1 MKEAYLYKRL
11 DSHDVRCY
19 LCRHRCRIK
28 EDERGICGVRI
39 NRDSTLYTL
48 VYDKVASIN
57 VDAMEKK
64 PLFHFLPGRQA
75 LSFGTAGCN
84 FRCRFCQNHDISQM
98 PRETGQV
105 TGETYSP
112 TGLVGLALN
121 HQCSAMA
128 YTYTE
133 PTIFYE
139 LARDT
144 MVEAK
149 RHGLYNIFVTNG
161 YMTREMLEDA
171 KGLIDAAN
179 VDLKAFTETFYRDYV
194 NGRLKGV
201 TDSLIRMKQMGLW
214 VEVTTL
220 LIPGL
225 NDDPEEIRAIARFI
239 KSELDPDTPWHLTR
253 FHPAYKERNLPPTEI
268 SVLEHAKRIGLE
280 EGLHYVYLGNV
291 PGEGENTTCP
301 QCSHLLI
308 DRVGYTIQHYS
319 LDDGACP
326 ECGYKVAGVGL

>member
-1 MKEAYLYKRL
+1 
-11 DSHDVRCY
+11 
-19 LCRHRCRIK
+19 
-28 EDERGICGVRI
+28 
-39 NRDSTLYTL
+39 
-48 VYDKVASIN
+48 
-57 VDAMEKK
+57 
-64 PLFHFLPGRQA
+64 
-75 LSFGTAGCN
+75 
-84 FRCRFCQNHDISQM
+84 M
-98 PRETGQV
+98 PREVGQIM
-105 TGETYSP
+105 GEVYSP
-112 TGLVGLALN
+112 AGLVGLALN

-139 LARDT
+139 LAKDT

-149 RHGLYNIFVTNG
+149 RHGLYNVFVTNG
-161 YMTREMLEDA
+161 YMTREMLDDA

-179 VDLKAFTETFYRDYV
+179 VDLKAFNQAFYTDYV

-201 TDSLIRMKQMGLW
+201 MDSLTRMKQMGLW

-220 LIPGL
+220 LIPGV

-239 KSELDPDTPWHLTR
+239 KSEMDPETPWHLSR
-253 FHPAYKERNLPPTEI
+253 FHPAYQERNLPPTEL
-268 SVLEHAKRIGLE
+268 SVLEDAKRIGLE

-291 PGEGENTTCP
+291 PGEGENTNCP

-326 ECGYKVAGVGL
+326 KCGYKVAGVGL

>member
-11 DSHDVRCY
+11 DSQDVQCY
-19 LCRHRCRIK
+19 LCRHRCRINQ
-28 EDERGICGVRI
+28 EERGICGVRI
-39 NRDSTLYTL
+39 NIEGTLYTL

-64 PLFHFLPGRQA
+64 PLFHFLPGSQA
-75 LSFGTAGCN
+75 FSFGTVGCN
-84 FRCRFCQNHDISQM
+84 FRCSFCQNHDISQM
-98 PRETGQV
+98 PREVGQIM
-105 TGETYSP
+105 GETYSP
-112 TGLVGLALN
+112 AALVGLALN

-149 RHGLYNIFVTNG
+149 RHGLYNVFVTNG
-161 YMTREMLEDA
+161 YMTREMLGDA

-179 VDLKAFTETFYRDYV
+179 VDLKAFNQAFYTNYV

-201 TDSLIRMKQMGLW
+201 MDSLIRMKQMGLW

-220 LIPGL
+220 LIPGV

-239 KSELDPDTPWHLTR
+239 KSEMDPETPWHLSR
-253 FHPAYKERNLPPTEI
+253 FHPAYQERNLPPTEL
-268 SVLEHAKRIGLE
+268 SVLEDAKRIGLE

-291 PGEGENTTCP
+291 PGEGENTNCP

-326 ECGYKVAGVGL
+326 KCGYKMAGVGL